1 MKENLHPGI
10 ATLYENRFLRTE
22 LECERFDRTLEGL
35 AGDTEDRIIH
45 EIFRVFDDETEQE
58 EVMFSLVHFVESYQT
73 EMYLTQL
80 LESLPAMLEPARD
93 WAIVLNKRILKDDFC
108 RVEYADIAAGMPPQ
122 VKRVLS
128 FLLEEIKED
137 RPKLFE
143 RHVNEILG
151 RIAALDRAG
160 H

>member
-1 MKENLHPGI
+1 MKEKLHPGI
-10 ATLYENRFLRTE
+10 ATLYENRLLRTE
-22 LECERFDRTLEGL
+22 LECERFDRALEGL

-45 EIFRVFDDETEQE
+45 EIFKVFDDETEQE
-58 EVMFSLVHFVESYQT
+58 EIMFSLVHFVESYQT

-108 RVEYADIAAGMPPQ
+108 RSEYADIAAGMSPQ
-122 VKRVLS
+122 VKTVLS

-151 RIAALDRAG
+151 KIARSG
-160 H
+160 

>member
-1 MKENLHPGI
+1 MEENLHPGI
-10 ATLYENRFLRTE
+10 ATLYENRLLRTE
-22 LECERFDRTLEGL
+22 VDCERFDRALEGL

-45 EIFRVFDDETEQE
+45 EIFKVFDDETEQE

-108 RVEYADIAAGMPPQ
+108 RNEYADIAVGMSPQ

-137 RPKLFE
+137 HPKLFE

-151 RIAALDRAG
+151 KIARSR
-160 H
+160 